1 MPIAEQTH
9 HAKSITRRSACI
21 ALTSALA
28 AGVSACR
35 AGDTTPQ
42 TQGQRM
48 DKDKKEILYFDVNLK
63 SYLDRPIFDV
73 YLNGR
78 DIGVAGGHPHGGP
91 GGLMTGV
98 PVPVGPQVVTWRLG
112 GPEGMAGN
120 GDTVRAVNQPVLLR
134 PDAKLGFLGVHIYP
148 DNTVELIP
156 ESFWPEASKRGD
168 EINRQWEKKRAHS

>member
-1 MPIAEQTH
+1 MPVADKTPGGQ
-9 HAKSITRRSACI
+9 SITRRRICI
-21 ALTSALA
+21 AVTGALA
-28 AGVSACR
+28 VGVSACR
-35 AGDTTPQ
+35 ARDNAPQ

-48 DKDKKEILYFDVNLK
+48 DKDRREIVYFDVNLK

-91 GGLMTGV
+91 GGLITGI
-98 PVPVGPQVVTWRLG
+98 PVPLGPQVVTWRLD

-120 GDTVRAVNQPVLLR
+120 GDTVQAANQPVLLR
-134 PDAKLGFLGVHIYP
+134 PDTKLGYLGVHIYP

-156 ESFWPEASKRGD
+156 EPFWPEASKRGE
-168 EINRQWEKKRAHS
+168 EINRRWREKNGK